1 MGKED
6 CQNQARSRRGRGLS
20 TVTNNVGEAT
30 RAKAQQN
37 HKTKQ
42 VQQKRNVSCFTE
54 FKCLYTNADSFM
66 NKLSEFKE
74 RIKLCDYKIMG
85 ITEVKPKN
93 QRFAITPTEL
103 SLEEYDLFHNL
114 NDNGVRGTALY
125 VHKSLHAA
133 PFLSIKSTY
142 QEAIWVEVSLNK
154 NDTLLVG
161 CIYRSPGSSEEN
173 NQKLNDMIIEAK
185 NHHHTHFMLLGDFN
199 YPNIVWEDTYATGS
213 GNAAESNFCE
223 CLRDEGLSQHIT
235 LPTRGRLENR
245 SNILDLVITNERGMV
260 DSILHESPL
269 GKSDHCVLIITFICY
284 AELVN
289 TKRMKYYYDK
299 GDYEA
304 MRRKCN
310 SINWDE
316 VLSGDTIDEQWK
328 GLKDTIKMLE
338 EEFIPHRMVGSCN
351 RHKGKIPLDEASVRK
366 IKKKHTLWKRYMETK
381 DGMYY
386 TEFCKARNQVR
397 KMTRKLQKQF
407 EMKLAAEAKSN
418 PKAIW
423 KYINSK
429 TKTRVGVSELNTD
442 PADPTSKLTTSDK
455 EKAEVLG
462 QFFSSVFTTE
472 PDGDIPQI
480 PTTNL
485 SNEMEVLVIREEN
498 VKEILSGLNSG
509 KSCGPDGIHPRLLQE
524 LSDILC
530 TPLTKLFNKSLS
542 LGKLPSEWKEGRISA
557 IFKKGSRKIA
567 GNYRP
572 ISLMSI
578 VCKTMEHCV
587 RNHIVNHM
595 MINNLFSNQQYGF
608 IRGRS
613 TVLQMLNVM
622 DVWTKA
628 MDKGDSIDTVYLDF
642 TKAFDKV
649 PHNRLMSKLNSI
661 GINTETLNWI
671 KAFLSDRVQQI
682 CVNGSNS
689 TWKPVTSGIPQ
700 GSVLGPILFVLYIND
715 LPSNILSDVY
725 MFADDTKIF
734 NIIKS
739 PEDQETLQN
748 DLDTLSMWSD
758 KWLLK
763 FHPEKCKV
771 MHLGKAGDTEYSYQ
785 LKEGDTYHELSYT
798 EEEKDLGVVIDGKLD
813 FDRHINI
820 KINKASSIMAV
831 IRRSFVSLNGV
842 NFVPLYKSLVRSHL
856 EYASCIWSPYKKK
869 HIEAIERVQRRA
881 TKQLPGMKDLPYPE
895 RLKILKL
902 PTLVYRRARGDMI
915 ETYKLL
921 HDKYYGEYSQLVK
934 LHASHIS
941 KEGTRGHSFKL
952 CQEGS
957 KLNLRRQSFPVRI
970 TKVWNHLPNS
980 VVTAPNVNTFKNR
993 LDRHWR
999 EEDFLYN
1006 HEAPIPGHHLAED
1019 RAKRFEQV
1027 DLTIEANAGL
1037 RS

>member
-572 ISLMSI
+572 ISLTSI

>member
-1 MGKED
+1 MGEED

-20 TVTNNVGEAT
+20 NVTNNVGEAT

-480 PTTNL
+480 PTINL

-542 LGKLPSEWKEGRISA
+542 LGKLPNEWKEGRISA

-572 ISLMSI
+572 ISLTSI

-595 MINNLFSNQQYGF
+595 TINNLFSNQQYGF

-649 PHNRLMSKLNSI
+649 PHNRLMSKLNSV

-689 TWKPVTSGIPQ
+689 TRKPVTSGIPQ

-771 MHLGKAGDTEYSYQ
+771 MHLGKAGDTEYSYK

-970 TKVWNHLPNS
+970 TKVWNQLPNS

-999 EEDFLYN
+999 VEDFLYN
-1006 HEAPIPGHHLAED
+1006 HEAPVPGHHLAED

>member
-6 CQNQARSRRGRGLS
+6 CQNQARSRRGHGLS

-213 GNAAESNFCE
+213 GNAAENNFCE

-480 PTTNL
+480 PTINL
-485 SNEMEVLVIREEN
+485 SNKMEVLVIREEN

-572 ISLMSI
+572 ISLTSI

-820 KINKASSIMAV
+820 KINKANSIMAV

-970 TKVWNHLPNS
+970 TKVWNQLPNS
-980 VVTAPNVNTFKNR
+980 VVTTPNVNTFKNR

-1006 HEAPIPGHHLAED
+1006 HEAPVPGHHLAED

>member
-480 PTTNL
+480 PTINL

-572 ISLMSI
+572 ISLTSI

-689 TWKPVTSGIPQ
+689 TWKP
-700 GSVLGPILFVLYIND
+700 ILFVLYIND

-785 LKEGDTYHELSYT
+785 LKEGDTYHELST

-902 PTLVYRRARGDMI
+902 PTLVYRRARVDMI

-970 TKVWNHLPNS
+970 TKVWNNLPNS

>member
-1 MGKED
+1 MGEED

-20 TVTNNVGEAT
+20 NVTNNVGEAT

-480 PTTNL
+480 PTINL

-542 LGKLPSEWKEGRISA
+542 LGKLPNEWKEGRISA

-572 ISLMSI
+572 ISLTSI

-587 RNHIVNHM
+587 RNLVNHM
-595 MINNLFSNQQYGF
+595 TINNLFSNQQYGF

-649 PHNRLMSKLNSI
+649 PHNRLMSKLNSV

-771 MHLGKAGDTEYSYQ
+771 MHLGKAGDTEYSYK

-813 FDRHINI
+813 FNRHINI

-902 PTLVYRRARGDMI
+902 PTLMYRRARGDMI

-921 HDKYYGEYSQLVK
+921 HDKYYGEYSQLVR

-970 TKVWNHLPNS
+970 TKVWNQLPNS

-999 EEDFLYN
+999 VEDFLYN
-1006 HEAPIPGHHLAED
+1006 HEAPVPGHHLAED

>member
-173 NQKLNDMIIEAK
+173 NKKLNDMIIEAK

-480 PTTNL
+480 PTINL

-572 ISLMSI
+572 ISLTSI

-957 KLNLRRQSFPVRI
+957 KLNLRRPESGSIPSLQFNSNSGNINSNSIPTPVQ
-970 TKVWNHLPNS
+970 NP
-980 VVTAPNVNTFKNR
+980 
-993 LDRHWR
+993 
-999 EEDFLYN
+999 
-1006 HEAPIPGHHLAED
+1006 
-1019 RAKRFEQV
+1019 
-1027 DLTIEANAGL
+1027 
-1037 RS
+1037 

>member
-1 MGKED
+1 
-6 CQNQARSRRGRGLS
+6 
-20 TVTNNVGEAT
+20 
-30 RAKAQQN
+30 
-37 HKTKQ
+37 
-42 VQQKRNVSCFTE
+42 
-54 FKCLYTNADSFM
+54 
-66 NKLSEFKE
+66 
-74 RIKLCDYKIMG
+74 
-85 ITEVKPKN
+85 
-93 QRFAITPTEL
+93 
-103 SLEEYDLFHNL
+103 
-114 NDNGVRGTALY
+114 
-125 VHKSLHAA
+125 
-133 PFLSIKSTY
+133 
-142 QEAIWVEVSLNK
+142 
-154 NDTLLVG
+154 
-161 CIYRSPGSSEEN
+161 
-173 NQKLNDMIIEAK
+173 
-185 NHHHTHFMLLGDFN
+185 MLLGDFN

-480 PTTNL
+480 PTINL

-572 ISLMSI
+572 ISLTSI

-628 MDKGDSIDTVYLDF
+628 MDKGDSIDTVYLEISKPVPSVAREVEGLFLAQDPTLSPLKRALTTKGVGSNPFRTQSPSCVVVF
-642 TKAFDKV
+642 TSHTGNGYKIKSARWQHVHKV
-649 PHNRLMSKLNSI
+649 PKAAVRRQ
-661 GINTETLNWI
+661 NTERERKWQCVDKPSRTERNIPSYLQVWATL
-671 KAFLSDRVQQI
+671 
-682 CVNGSNS
+682 CV
-689 TWKPVTSGIPQ
+689 
-700 GSVLGPILFVLYIND
+700 
-715 LPSNILSDVY
+715 
-725 MFADDTKIF
+725 
-734 NIIKS
+734 
-739 PEDQETLQN
+739 
-748 DLDTLSMWSD
+748 
-758 KWLLK
+758 
-763 FHPEKCKV
+763 
-771 MHLGKAGDTEYSYQ
+771 
-785 LKEGDTYHELSYT
+785 
-798 EEEKDLGVVIDGKLD
+798 
-813 FDRHINI
+813 
-820 KINKASSIMAV
+820 
-831 IRRSFVSLNGV
+831 GV
-842 NFVPLYKSLVRSHL
+842 NDQHPRVTHTWASEIQVNVVPRFVGQWLWRQVGSWCRCCNGADVAGFTAGFHTRLDVRS
-856 EYASCIWSPYKKK
+856 PDGQPDD
-869 HIEAIERVQRRA
+869 HIHAKLRV
-881 TKQLPGMKDLPYPE
+881 
-895 RLKILKL
+895 
-902 PTLVYRRARGDMI
+902 
-915 ETYKLL
+915 ET
-921 HDKYYGEYSQLVK
+921 G
-934 LHASHIS
+934 
-941 KEGTRGHSFKL
+941 
-952 CQEGS
+952 
-957 KLNLRRQSFPVRI
+957 
-970 TKVWNHLPNS
+970 
-980 VVTAPNVNTFKNR
+980 
-993 LDRHWR
+993 
-999 EEDFLYN
+999 
-1006 HEAPIPGHHLAED
+1006 LACCSI
-1019 RAKRFEQV
+1019 AV
-1027 DLTIEANAGL
+1027 
-1037 RS
+1037 

>member
-1 MGKED
+1 
-6 CQNQARSRRGRGLS
+6 
-20 TVTNNVGEAT
+20 
-30 RAKAQQN
+30 
-37 HKTKQ
+37 
-42 VQQKRNVSCFTE
+42 
-54 FKCLYTNADSFM
+54 
-66 NKLSEFKE
+66 
-74 RIKLCDYKIMG
+74 
-85 ITEVKPKN
+85 
-93 QRFAITPTEL
+93 
-103 SLEEYDLFHNL
+103 
-114 NDNGVRGTALY
+114 
-125 VHKSLHAA
+125 
-133 PFLSIKSTY
+133 
-142 QEAIWVEVSLNK
+142 
-154 NDTLLVG
+154 
-161 CIYRSPGSSEEN
+161 
-173 NQKLNDMIIEAK
+173 
-185 NHHHTHFMLLGDFN
+185 
-199 YPNIVWEDTYATGS
+199 
-213 GNAAESNFCE
+213 
-223 CLRDEGLSQHIT
+223 
-235 LPTRGRLENR
+235 
-245 SNILDLVITNERGMV
+245 
-260 DSILHESPL
+260 
-269 GKSDHCVLIITFICY
+269 
-284 AELVN
+284 
-289 TKRMKYYYDK
+289 
-299 GDYEA
+299 
-304 MRRKCN
+304 
-310 SINWDE
+310 
-316 VLSGDTIDEQWK
+316 
-328 GLKDTIKMLE
+328 
-338 EEFIPHRMVGSCN
+338 
-351 RHKGKIPLDEASVRK
+351 
-366 IKKKHTLWKRYMETK
+366 
-381 DGMYY
+381 
-386 TEFCKARNQVR
+386 
-397 KMTRKLQKQF
+397 
-407 EMKLAAEAKSN
+407 
-418 PKAIW
+418 
-423 KYINSK
+423 
-429 TKTRVGVSELNTD
+429 
-442 PADPTSKLTTSDK
+442 
-455 EKAEVLG
+455 
-462 QFFSSVFTTE
+462 
-472 PDGDIPQI
+472 
-480 PTTNL
+480 
-485 SNEMEVLVIREEN
+485 
-498 VKEILSGLNSG
+498 
-509 KSCGPDGIHPRLLQE
+509 
-524 LSDILC
+524 
-530 TPLTKLFNKSLS
+530 
-542 LGKLPSEWKEGRISA
+542 
-557 IFKKGSRKIA
+557 
-567 GNYRP
+567 
-572 ISLMSI
+572 
-578 VCKTMEHCV
+578 
-587 RNHIVNHM
+587 
-595 MINNLFSNQQYGF
+595 
-608 IRGRS
+608 
-613 TVLQMLNVM
+613 M

-649 PHNRLMSKLNSI
+649 PHNRLMSKLNSV

-771 MHLGKAGDTEYSYQ
+771 MHLGKAGDTEYSYK

-970 TKVWNHLPNS
+970 TKVWNQLPNS

-999 EEDFLYN
+999 VEDFLYN
-1006 HEAPIPGHHLAED
+1006 HEAPVPGHHLAED

>member
-316 VLSGDTIDEQWK
+316 VLSGDSIDEQWK

-480 PTTNL
+480 PTINL

-572 ISLMSI
+572 ISLTSI